1 MKVGRVDKGQMYLQ
15 INKEFNMAR
24 EKCALGRTAIV
35 EMKMER
41 IFIQKE
47 WR

>member
-1 MKVGRVDKGQMYLQ
+1 MKVGRMDEGRMYSQ
-15 INKEFNMAR
+15 INKEFDMAR
-24 EKCALGRTAIV
+24 EKCALGRIAIV